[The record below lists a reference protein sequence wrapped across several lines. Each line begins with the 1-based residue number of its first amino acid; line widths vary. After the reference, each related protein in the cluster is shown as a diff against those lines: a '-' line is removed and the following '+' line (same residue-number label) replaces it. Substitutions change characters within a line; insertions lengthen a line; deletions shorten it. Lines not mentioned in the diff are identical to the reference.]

1 MIAALAL
8 ATVALADPT
17 ERALTR
23 CATVDASTA
32 GQVAC
37 ETAAQRSYDARMNR
51 AYAALLRRLPAP
63 AIDRLRRAQ
72 RHWLAFRAADAAA
85 RDALYATRR
94 GTMYAPMQ
102 AADDTAIT
110 RDRALQLE
118 ARLRVLSI
126 DD

>member
-1 MIAALAL
+1 MIAALTL
-8 ATVALADPT
+8 TEVALADPT
-17 ERALTR
+17 GRALGR
-23 CATVDASTA
+23 CAAADASTV

-37 ETAAQRSYDARMNR
+37 EAAAQGSYDGRMNR
-51 AYAALLRRLPAP
+51 AYAALLRRLPTP
-63 AIDRLRRAQ
+63 AADRLRRAQ
-72 RHWLAFRAADAAA
+72 RQWLAFRAADAAA

-102 AADDTAIT
+102 AADQTAVT

-126 DD
+126 DG

>member
-1 MIAALAL
+1 VIAALAL
-8 ATVALADPT
+8 ATVALTDPT
-17 ERALTR
+17 EQMLTR
-23 CATVDASTA
+23 CVSINDSTA

-37 ETAAQRSYDARMNR
+37 EAAAQRSYDARLNR

-63 AIDRLRRAQ
+63 AADWLRRAQ